1 MTEPETTGTELISI
15 SIVSHGHA
23 ELVTSLL
30 DDLRRHRP
38 TGIEVLLTLNIKEA
52 LPFDPDQFPF
62 RVKPIRNESP
72 QGFATNHNAALKL
85 AQGGFFCILNPDIR
99 MTADPFS
106 ALVEELRNPSVGV
119 VAPLILGPDQAM
131 EDSARP
137 FPTPLSLLCKALG
150 IAPQRY
156 YEVGD
161 QSISPDWIA
170 GMFMLLRRDTFVA
183 VDGFDVGYRL
193 YYEDVDLCTRLRL
206 RGYDVRLV
214 PRVSVVHFARRQSR
228 RDARY
233 FLWHLRSSVRYL
245 LSRTRRQLRRESAR

>member
-1 MTEPETTGTELISI
+1 MTEPETTSKELISI

-23 ELVTSLL
+23 ELLASLL

-38 TGIEVLLTLNIKEA
+38 TGIEVLLTLNIEEA

-62 RVKPIRNESP
+62 RVKQIRNERP
-72 QGFATNHNAALKL
+72 RGFAANHNAALKL
-85 AQGGFFCILNPDIR
+85 ARGGFFCILNPDIR

-106 ALVEELRNPSVGV
+106 ALTEELRNPSVGA
-119 VAPLILGPDQAM
+119 VAPLILGPNQAI

-170 GMFMLLRRDTFVA
+170 GMFMLLRRDTFAA

-228 RDARY
+228 RDVRY
-233 FLWHLRSSVRYL
+233 FFWHLRSMVRYL
-245 LSRTRRQLRRESAR
+245 LSRTRRQLRKKRAR

>member
-1 MTEPETTGTELISI
+1 MTESETTSPELISI

-30 DDLRRHRP
+30 DDLRRYRP
-38 TGIEVLLTLNIKEA
+38 TGIEVLLTLNIEEA

-62 RVKPIRNESP
+62 CVKPIRNERP
-72 QGFATNHNAALKL
+72 QGFATNHNTALKL
-85 AQGGFFCILNPDIR
+85 ARGGFFCILNPDIR

-119 VAPLILGPDQAM
+119 VAPLILGPNQAI
-131 EDSARP
+131 ENSARP
-137 FPTPLSLLCKALG
+137 FPTPFSLLCKALG

-156 YEVGD
+156 YEVGN

-170 GMFMLLRRDTFVA
+170 GMFMLLRRGTFVA

-206 RGYDVRLV
+206 GGYDVRLV

-228 RDARY
+228 RDLR
-233 FLWHLRSSVRYL
+233 FFFWHLRSLMRYL
-245 LSRTRRQLRRESAR
+245 LSGARRQLRKESAR